1 MHLHLAVG
9 LLIRIVNTNARSKQK
24 IKSIII
30 LWIEGIID
38 VFLVSLSFA
47 FEQSVRFADFMN
59 PVQRC

>member
-38 VFLVSLSFA
+38 VFRVSLSFA
-47 FEQSVRFADFMN
+47 VEQSVRFADFMN